1 MYNKMDGDVVFVA
14 FGKIRSKMLLIPLDC
29 IVDGDQRDCIVHS
42 TEYTTNPEVS
52 SMKWN
57 WEEKYCMCIL

>member
-1 MYNKMDGDVVFVA
+1 MGDVVFVA

-52 SMKWN
+52 SMK
-57 WEEKYCMCIL
+57 

>member
-1 MYNKMDGDVVFVA
+1 MGDVVFVA

-29 IVDGDQRDCIVHS
+29 IVESDSGDQRDCIVHS

-52 SMKWN
+52 SMK
-57 WEEKYCMCIL
+57 